1 MRTRRYILEAAERM
15 LQTKGLARLTN
26 KEIAEAAGCAEGTL
40 YKHFDTKEELILAA
54 IEENVP
60 DFLTVVRE
68 DRVGQGS
75 IEENVRDIARATIR
89 YYRKLLPLATALFAD
104 SALLAHF
111 RLWMQE
117 QKGGPLSIYEK
128 VASYV
133 AAEQR
138 LGRLKQEIEP
148 FSFAALLL
156 GTCHQYVFVQYFQGH
171 DPFPVSEDQF
181 VAGVVHTLLLGGGVP
196 LK

>member
-1 MRTRRYILEAAERM
+1 MRTRKYILEAAEQM
-15 LQTKGLARLTN
+15 IQTRGLARLTN
-26 KEIAEAAGCAEGTL
+26 KEIAEVAGCAEGTL
-40 YKHFDTKEELILAA
+40 YKHFETKEALILAA

-60 DFLTVVRE
+60 DFLAVVRE
-68 DRVGQGS
+68 ERIGQGA
-75 IEENVRDIARATIR
+75 IEENVRDIARASIR
-89 YYRKLLPLATALFAD
+89 YYHKLLPLITALFAD
-104 SALLAHF
+104 IDLLNHF

-117 QKGGPLSIYEK
+117 RKGGPLSIYER

-138 LGRLKQEIEP
+138 LGRLKPETEP

-156 GTCHQYVFVQYFQGH
+156 GACHQYVFVQYFQGH

-181 VAGVVHTLLLGGGVP
+181 VAGIARTLLT
-196 LK
+196 

>member
-1 MRTRRYILEAAERM
+1 MRTRQYILEAAEQM

-40 YKHFDTKEELILAA
+40 YKHFETKEALILAA
-54 IEENVP
+54 IEENLP
-60 DFLTVVRE
+60 DFLAVAQQERI
-68 DRVGQGS
+68 GQGT
-75 IEENVRDIARATIR
+75 IEENVRDIARAAIR

-104 SALLAHF
+104 IYLLNHF

-117 QKGGPLSIYEK
+117 QKGGPLNIYEM

-138 LGRLKQEIEP
+138 LDRLKQEIEP

-171 DPFPVSEDQF
+171 DPFPVSEEQF